1 MFKDSSFVLVL
12 WWGWIEL
19 NYLPSGYEPPALT
32 DELQPRFAYYSLLIS
47 VELYSYTYE

>member
-1 MFKDSSFVLVL
+1 MDK

-32 DELQPRFAYYSLLIS
+32 DELQPPERITEVIIA
-47 VELYSYTYE
+47 

>member
-1 MFKDSSFVLVL
+1 LHSAYG

-32 DELQPRFAYYSLLIS
+32 DELQPHL
-47 VELYSYTYE
+47 T